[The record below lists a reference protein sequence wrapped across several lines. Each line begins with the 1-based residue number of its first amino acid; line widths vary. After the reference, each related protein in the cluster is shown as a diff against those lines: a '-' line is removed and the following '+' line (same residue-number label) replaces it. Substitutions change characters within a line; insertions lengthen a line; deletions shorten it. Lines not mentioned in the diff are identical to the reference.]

1 MSMRVEAI
9 GDESRVYIGYY
20 NLVRRRPGDV
30 FDLLKPQDFSE
41 KWMKRVDESV
51 EKTPAPGEPSK
62 ADLVVDGMLTQD
74 EADGK
79 FEASAEDDDVDEAPA
94 DEVASTPKRGRGRK
108 AS

>member
-1 MSMRVEAI
+1 MSLRVRAI
-9 GDESRVYIGYY
+9 GDESRVYVGYY
-20 NLVRRRPGDV
+20 NLVRRKPGDV
-30 FDLLKPQDFSE
+30 FDLLRPQDFSE
-41 KWMKRVDESV
+41 KWMEKVEDDV

-79 FEASAEDDDVDEAPA
+79 FEEPE
-94 DEVASTPKRGRGRK
+94 DEVAEAPKRGRGRK

>member
-9 GDESRVYIGYY
+9 GDESRVYVGYY
-20 NLVRRRPGDV
+20 NLVRRKPGDV
-30 FDLLKPQDFSE
+30 FDLLRPKYFSE
-41 KWMKRVDESV
+41 KWMKKVDGDV

-62 ADLVVDGMLTQD
+62 ADLVVDGLLTQE

-79 FEASAEDDDVDEAPA
+79 FEEPE
-94 DEVASTPKRGRGRK
+94 DEVAEASTEEVASAPKRGRGRK